1 VATSE
6 SPELQTKTP
15 SIERW
20 GWTLRVLAKNY
31 RPLDRESELLNLHRI
46 TKLLELQ
53 LHKTLR
59 GPDVKE
65 CLLWLCNRGWVEMK
79 ELESG
84 DFYRITEKGY
94 RFYEDKAEEFFTAWL
109 FSG

>member
-1 VATSE
+1 
-6 SPELQTKTP
+6 
-15 SIERW
+15 
-20 GWTLRVLAKNY
+20 
-31 RPLDRESELLNLHRI
+31 
-46 TKLLELQ
+46 
-53 LHKTLR
+53 
-59 GPDVKE
+59 
-65 CLLWLCNRGWVEMK
+65 MK